1 MTRPDHR
8 ITARAAQEEDL
19 GPAEGIIIALLMV
32 IPFWTLVACI
42 CSR

>member
-1 MTRPDHR
+1 MTRSDHR
-8 ITARAAQEEDL
+8 ITARAIQEKDL

-42 CSR
+42 CTR